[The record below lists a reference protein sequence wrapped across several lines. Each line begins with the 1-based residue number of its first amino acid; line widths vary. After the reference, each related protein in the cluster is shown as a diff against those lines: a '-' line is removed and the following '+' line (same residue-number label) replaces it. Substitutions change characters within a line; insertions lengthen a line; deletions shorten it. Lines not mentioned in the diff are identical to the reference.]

1 MLFVALSLLAYITLT
16 TSKTS
21 NWPAALYS
29 IVSLLVWSALR
40 FGSVGVS
47 TSMIVVALFSV
58 WGAVHGR
65 APFIAA
71 DPLQHVLSL
80 QVFLLLAADPF
91 MVLAAVVEERK
102 QMEEALRDL
111 KCNQRASL
119 TGLR

>member
-40 FGSVGVS
+40 FGSVGVG

-58 WGAVHGR
+58 WGAVMDAH
-65 APFIAA
+65 
-71 DPLQHVLSL
+71 HS
-80 QVFLLLAADPF
+80 
-91 MVLAAVVEERK
+91 
-102 QMEEALRDL
+102 
-111 KCNQRASL
+111 
-119 TGLR
+119 